1 VIQTETK
8 EYSLSRVTLSG
19 AAGIGGDDERSAAPN
34 PRPEEIEMSRPAPQ
48 RPLFKL
54 TAAVAVLVLWTT
66 VLTSGVRAQEQSTLK
81 IKRTIKLDAVGNAD
95 IRLTLTAPTNVY
107 TTLKIKTP
115 NVAVLLRKLGA
126 GRHWAFLENI
136 DGSFNDLQ
144 SCVDIHYTQRGL
156 ARIERAKQWSIAF
169 DSGTV
174 PDLVDI
180 HGTTAIYEETTT
192 NQVGLA
198 SMIIRVDCPAGSV
211 NLKNNPG
218 TRSFSYEFEPKV
230 SEKGTVDATF
240 ALEHKDALM
249 SCLAKCYSNE
259 RFSFLWA
266 ARSRFDNTGS
276 ATLADYRVRFRIAGF
291 SAWSQWH
298 QTSKVYPGQTVVDPY
313 YPVFDL
319 DKLNVLTGPRP
330 VMLEIEY
337 EYRRP
342 NGDKV
347 AESDSRQLEILGYN
361 QTIFSGLASSE
372 IMNFADRLEY
382 MPAVLASFTTP
393 SDPVIQELAGR
404 MSGRT
409 DGAAAAV
416 TNADA
421 VKFLRSLYEFLGE
434 NRVSYQS
441 PPSYVN
447 GAQFGQHIK
456 YGRDVL
462 RNHAGTCID
471 LAILWASTCEAVGL
485 RPVLVVIPGHCFPAI
500 RMPEGQLVAVEAT
513 VIGKCDF
520 DKAVEIGDKELQQ
533 VRQEE
538 AIVVDVP
545 ALRKAGIQSLDLPLT
560 SPNFLTDSG
569 YRFDA
574 KPRVQ
579 NAGSRTTTV
588 QASHNERARTNQT
601 RSASPIVGLWGFTG
615 KLGAGNVDLGLALRA
630 EGRMAF
636 VINMQ
641 GPDGQPTQL
650 KSVGQ
655 WQVDGS
661 FLVLTDENGTNRFEF
676 RLEGE
681 QLVVIFPGLDT
692 TIYFHRVQG

>member
-1 VIQTETK
+1 
-8 EYSLSRVTLSG
+8 
-19 AAGIGGDDERSAAPN
+19 
-34 PRPEEIEMSRPAPQ
+34 MSRPAPN

-54 TAAVAVLVLWTT
+54 TAVLAVLVFLTT
-66 VLTSGVRAQEQSTLK
+66 TLTSGVRAEEPSTLK

-107 TTLKIKTP
+107 TTLKTKTP

-126 GRHWAFLENI
+126 GRHWALLENI
-136 DGSFNDLQ
+136 DGSFIDMQ

-156 ARIERAKQWSIAF
+156 ARIEHGHQWSIAF
-169 DSGTV
+169 EPGAA

-180 HGTTAIYEETTT
+180 HGTTAIYEETAS

-198 SMIIRVDCPAGSV
+198 SMIIRVECPAGST

-218 TRSFSYEFEPKV
+218 ARSFSYEFEPKV
-230 SEKGTVDATF
+230 GEKGTADATF
-240 ALEHKDALM
+240 AVEHKDALM

-266 ARSRFDNTGS
+266 ARSRFDNTGT
-276 ATLADYRVRFRIAGF
+276 ATLDDYRVRFRIAGF

-298 QTSKVYPGQTVVDPY
+298 HTSKVYPGQTVVDPY

-342 NGDKV
+342 NGEKV
-347 AESDSRQLEILGYN
+347 AESDSRQLEILGCN
-361 QTIFSGLASSE
+361 QTIFSGLPSSE

-382 MPAVLASFTTP
+382 IPAVLASFTTP
-393 SDPVIQELAGR
+393 SDPVIEELAGR
-404 MSGRT
+404 MSGRA
-409 DGAAAAV
+409 DGAAAAF

-421 VKFLRSLYEFLGE
+421 VKFLRSLYEFLGD

-485 RPVLVVIPGHCFPAI
+485 RPVLVVIPGHCFPAV
-500 RMPEGQLVAVEAT
+500 RLPKGQLVAVEAT
-513 VIGKCDF
+513 GVGKCDF
-520 DKAVEIGDKELQQ
+520 DKAIEIGDKELQQ
-533 VRQEE
+533 ARQGES
-538 AIVVDVP
+538 IVVDVL

-560 SPNFLTDSG
+560 SPRFLTDLG
-569 YRFDA
+569 YRFDP
-574 KPRVQ
+574 KPRLQ
-579 NAGSRTTTV
+579 NVGTQHATV
-588 QASHNERARTNQT
+588 QAKDQRARTNATQ
-601 RSASPIVGLWGFTG
+601 SASPIVGLWGFTG
-615 KLGAGNVDLGLALRA
+615 RLATGNVDLGLALKA
-630 EGRMAF
+630 QGRMAL

-641 GPDGQPTQL
+641 GANGQPIQL

-655 WQVDGS
+655 WQLDGN
-661 FLVLTDENGTNRFEF
+661 FLVLTDDNGTNRFQF
-676 RLEGE
+676 RIEGE
-681 QLVVIFPGLDT
+681 QLVVHFPGLNAT
-692 TIYFHRVQG
+692 VLFHRVQG